1 LLQALQGC
9 MLILLPILL
18 LVTLLEVVDN
28 FVAIPSYMPS
38 FSLHKQCLHPHLL
51 VCPLINDHK
60 KSHLHLHLHKQAT
73 LLEPQSCMHLKVY
86 LEVLLHQHHKVVVVI
101 SFFLFKSP
109 MFTRKWGTKG
119 IDNVASDSSVS
130 YEIFK
135 LPI

>member
-1 LLQALQGC
+1 

-18 LVTLLEVVDN
+18 LVTLLDVVNN
-28 FVAIPSYMPS
+28 FVVIPSYMPS
-38 FSLHKQCLHPHLL
+38 FSPHKQCLHPHLL
-51 VCPLINDHK
+51 VCPPINDHK
-60 KSHLHLHLHKQAT
+60 KSHLHLHLCKQDP

-86 LEVLLHQHHKVVVVI
+86 LEVLLHQHHKVVAVI

-109 MFTRKWGTKG
+109 MFTRKWGTIG
-119 IDNVASDSSVS
+119 INEAAWDSKS